1 MPARSLPWSNA
12 VTHTTTIARCLM
24 SYLSATSTCRWQL
37 PFSCITW
44 AACKVTQIT
53 TCYSLYA
60 VYTSYLQ
67 CNHKLPKSYSSSSSI
82 WWASASSI
90 KDFFKLDGLPCADGK
105 DLKLTLLVN
114 TVQLPNGW
122 LWDMV
127 DEFIYQ
133 FQSFQQYRG
142 RLSNKSQEELALL
155 RKCDN
160 IWNTSS
166 VLNYL
171 QALVDKSKIV
181 EELTTEGSCSQTR
194 LKLAC

>member
-1 MPARSLPWSNA
+1 
-12 VTHTTTIARCLM
+12 
-24 SYLSATSTCRWQL
+24 
-37 PFSCITW
+37 
-44 AACKVTQIT
+44 
-53 TCYSLYA
+53 
-60 VYTSYLQ
+60 
-67 CNHKLPKSYSSSSSI
+67 
-82 WWASASSI
+82 
-90 KDFFKLDGLPCADGK
+90 
-105 DLKLTLLVN
+105 
-114 TVQLPNGW
+114 
-122 LWDMV
+122 MV

-181 EELTTEGSCSQTR
+181 EELTTEGMAPFRGAVLRRSSMLSALR
-194 LKLAC
+194 LPEGCLNSIQPWLV